1 MIDINSWLEIFS
13 GRLEER
19 FQGRMWFAGLQGSY
33 ARGEAKETSD
43 IDVVVILDTLS
54 IDDLKSYREMLNE
67 IPEREKI
74 CGFISGRNE
83 ILNWEASDLF
93 QFYNDT
99 IPIIGSLDE
108 ILALIDRDAVKRAVK
123 IGACNI
129 YHACVHNFLHERDD
143 EILKGL
149 YKSSVFV
156 IQAEYFLRTGRYVR
170 KHSELLGVVPQD
182 EKRILSPEAA
192 GFDELSQILFT
203 WAGRLIKNGG
213 Q

>member
-1 MIDINSWLEIFS
+1 MIDIQSWLEIFS

-19 FQGRMWFAGLQGSY
+19 FHDRVWFAGLQGSY

-54 IDDLKSYREMLNE
+54 IDDLKSYREMLDG

-74 CGFISGRNE
+74 CGFVSGRDE
-83 ILNWEASDLF
+83 LLNWEASDLF

-99 IPIIGSLDE
+99 VPIIGSLEE
-108 ILALIDRDAVKRAVK
+108 ILALIDRNAVKRAVK

-129 YHACVHNFLHERDD
+129 YHACVHNFVHERDD
-143 EILKGL
+143 EILRGV

-156 IQAEYFLRTGRYVR
+156 IQAGYFLRTGQYIK
-170 KHSELLGVVPQD
+170 KHSELYGVVSED
-182 EKRILSPEAA
+182 EKRTLSPEAA
-192 GFDELSQILFT
+192 GFDELSRILFE
-203 WAGRLIKNGG
+203 WAGRLIKNDGL
-213 Q
+213 

>member
-33 ARGEAKETSD
+33 ARGEAKEASD

-74 CGFISGRNE
+74 CGFISGRDE